1 MGINIKIIYKTYSC
15 IIYLN
20 FIITVNFD
28 RTEMFSCQK
37 AIFVFIIKFY
47 ILYDTKIEFNMIDFD
62 KHRNIP
68 AKLKYSILYIYG
80 EKY

>member
-1 MGINIKIIYKTYSC
+1 
-15 IIYLN
+15 
-20 FIITVNFD
+20 
-28 RTEMFSCQK
+28 MFSCQK

-68 AKLKYSILYIYG
+68 AKLKYSILNIYG
-80 EKY
+80 EIY